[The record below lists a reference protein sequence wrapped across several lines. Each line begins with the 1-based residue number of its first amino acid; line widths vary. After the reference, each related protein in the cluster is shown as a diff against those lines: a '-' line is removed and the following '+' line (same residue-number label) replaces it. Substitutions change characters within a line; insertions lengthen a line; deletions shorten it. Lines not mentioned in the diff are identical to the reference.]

1 MGMFFLFTTPFLLGA
16 SFIGEISMM
25 MVVIFMTVTNIFNNS
40 IHQFNTVEVP
50 GAFSKYNKAGMVAG
64 LINSVA
70 TASGILSGW
79 LWGVMAE
86 NYSWNVI
93 VLVWAAMVFLSAI
106 CCFLATPLWK
116 RFVMKE

>member
-25 MVVIFMTVTNIFNNS
+25 MVVIFMTVTNIFKNS
-40 IHQFNTVEVP
+40 IHQFNTVEFP

-93 VLVWAAMVFLSAI
+93 VLVWAAMAFLSAI
-106 CCFLATPLWK
+106 CCFLATSLWK